1 MSKGKSSGFLS
12 ILVPAATVFISS
24 GCIMILE
31 LVAGRLTAR
40 YLGSSLYTWTSVIGV
55 VLAGITI
62 GNYLGGRIAD
72 KFPAGKALS
81 ALFAISSAACV
92 MVVVMNNLVGGFT
105 FLWQFSLPVRVF
117 GHVFVVFLIPSTL
130 LGTISPVVAKMALDR
145 GLPAGRT
152 VGDIY
157 AWGAAGSIAGT
168 FLTGFWL
175 IAAMGTIAIIWTIG
189 ACLLLMAIVYWARL
203 WVLYIWAAVFVAL
216 MTMGMS
222 PAGWAKDAGS
232 ACGLREKPEAGI
244 LYEDESQYS
253 YIAVQQISSSPD
265 KRRFIL
271 DNKKDHSR
279 IIIGD
284 IKDLQFTY
292 SQIYAA
298 VTHLLSR
305 GKDKLSTLAIG
316 GGGYVFPRYIEEVF
330 PGSRV
335 DVAEIDPAVTEA
347 AIRAFGLERNTTIN
361 TVNMDGRNYVDM
373 LLEKKRRGE
382 QIPQYDFIYEDACND
397 YVVPYQLTTREFN
410 DKIVQILSND
420 GVYMVNLIDVYDKG
434 RFLGAMVNTLRQTFR
449 NVCVF
454 SKNSYR
460 NTGGNFVVVAAGR
473 EINLENID
481 REEAVKDLDLWK
493 LSSSDMEAVVKK
505 ANGIILT
512 DDYVPVENLLV
523 PVALEAARVSLAVR
537 CCEQAE
543 ILRKQERWDE
553 CISRYKEAAGIDP
566 AVTIE
571 AYGEIGMI
579 LAEQGRWIEAV
590 EAAKKAIEYNDKADV
605 KRSMS
610 ITCQNISFALR
621 GLGRND
627 EAAEYMQR
635 AIKGY
640 KEDLVRKP
648 DSVEIVS
655 RLGNALAESGNFG
668 EAVEYFQ
675 RAVNMN
681 RLDVKNYL
689 TLAKALVMEKRYD
702 EAIEHLREGIQFM
715 LDRGQRDDAAK
726 LRSAL
731 ESVEKLKK

>member
-1 MSKGKSSGFLS
+1 
-12 ILVPAATVFISS
+12 
-24 GCIMILE
+24 
-31 LVAGRLTAR
+31 
-40 YLGSSLYTWTSVIGV
+40 
-55 VLAGITI
+55 
-62 GNYLGGRIAD
+62 
-72 KFPAGKALS
+72 
-81 ALFAISSAACV
+81 
-92 MVVVMNNLVGGFT
+92 
-105 FLWQFSLPVRVF
+105 VF

-145 GLPAGRT
+145 GLSTGRT

-168 FLTGFWL
+168 FLAGFWL

-189 ACLLLMAIVYWARL
+189 AVLLLMAILYWARL

-253 YIAVQQISSSPD
+253 YVAVQQISSSPD

-271 DNKKDHSR
+271 DNNRGQSQ

-292 SQIYAA
+292 EQIYAA
-298 VTHLLSR
+298 VTHSLSR
-305 GKDKLSTLAIG
+305 GKDKLSVLAIG
-316 GGGYVFPRYIEEVF
+316 GGGYVFPRYIEGVF

-335 DVAEIDPAVTEA
+335 DVAEIDAAVTEA

-382 QIPQYDFIYEDACND
+382 QIPQYDFIYEDAFND
-397 YVVPYQLTTREFN
+397 YMVPYQLTTREFN
-410 DKIVQILSND
+410 DKIARVLSDD
-420 GVYMVNLIDVYDKG
+420 GVYVINLMDVYDKG

-449 NVCVF
+449 NVCVL

-460 NTGGNFVVVAAGR
+460 NAGSNFVVVAAGR
-473 EINLENID
+473 EIDLENVG
-481 REEAVKDLDLWK
+481 REEAVKDLDLWI
-493 LSSSDMEAVVKK
+493 LSGSDIEAAVKR
-505 ANGIILT
+505 ANGVILT
-512 DDYVPVENLLV
+512 DDYVPVENLLA
-523 PVALEAARVSLAVR
+523 PVAQESARALLAIR
-537 CCEQAE
+537 YCEQAE
-543 ILRKQERWDE
+543 MLREQRRLDE
-553 CISRYKEAAGIDP
+553 CISRYKKAAGIDP
-566 AVTIE
+566 TVTIE

-579 LAEQGRWIEAV
+579 LAEQGRWVEAV
-590 EAAKKAIEYNDKADV
+590 EAAKRAIEYNDSADV

-610 ITCQNISFALR
+610 VTCQNISFALR
-621 GLGRND
+621 RLGRNS
-627 EAAEYMQR
+627 EAAEYIQR

-655 RLGNALAESGNFG
+655 RLGNALAESGNIG

-681 RLDVKNYL
+681 RLDVKNHL
-689 TLAKALVMEKRYD
+689 TLAKALMMQKRYD
-702 EAIEHLREGIQFM
+702 EAIERLREGIQFM

-731 ESVEKLKK
+731 ESAEKLKK